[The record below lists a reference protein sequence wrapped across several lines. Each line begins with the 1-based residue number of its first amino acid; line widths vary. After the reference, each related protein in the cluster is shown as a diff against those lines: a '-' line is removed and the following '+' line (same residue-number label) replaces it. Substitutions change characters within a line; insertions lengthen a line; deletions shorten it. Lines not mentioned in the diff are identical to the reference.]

1 MSVKGEKRTRC
12 ALRSDPRHLYQIW
25 QWSSWLG
32 DTLSCRAFILLDVQC
47 RTLMKGMDYAGR
59 VTDDIIRSLLIAQEL
74 LQTKEIVL
82 MHHTGTLHFVSLV

>member
-1 MSVKGEKRTRC
+1 
-12 ALRSDPRHLYQIW
+12 
-25 QWSSWLG
+25 
-32 DTLSCRAFILLDVQC
+32 
-47 RTLMKGMDYAGR
+47 MKGMDYAGR